1 MKTLLPSQAASHF
14 FSIPVCAEKAG
25 MDTGLKE
32 SALSVC
38 TDNARPLAVPV
49 FWGLAVT
56 VCGGNSTGD
65 GTGVVGVNQTTG
77 SSGFLGGK
85 ERHFNGHVG
94 VYGESPQ
101 NGVFGYTASKVPED
115 NAVYG
120 QNDGAGRGVTGV
132 NRTTGCSGFLAG
144 IDPVFKHQVGVYGFG
159 HNEGVIGIADGGI
172 GGTRGVGTGVYGTGR
187 FGVRGERPLAPG
199 GKYPPLGFLAGIDY
213 VSGQM
218 AGVYGQSDLQG
229 VVGYAGNKGTGIV
242 GYGGKYAGAFYGNVL
257 VTGDITAHD
266 VILSGG
272 DCAED
277 FDIAGLE
284 AVEAGTVTVIDKEG
298 TLQPCQDAY
307 DKKVTGVI
315 SGAGEY
321 KPGVILGRQQSTSQR
336 LPLALVGRVYCKV
349 DAQFG
354 AIEIGDLLTTSPTKG
369 HAMKAAVPL
378 KAFGAVIGKALRP
391 LTAGR
396 GLVPIL
402 VALQ

>member
-1 MKTLLPSQAASHF
+1 MKS
-14 FSIPVCAEKAG
+14 
-25 MDTGLKE
+25 
-32 SALSVC
+32 
-38 TDNARPLAVPV
+38 
-49 FWGLAVT
+49 
-56 VCGGNSTGD
+56 
-65 GTGVVGVNQTTG
+65 
-77 SSGFLGGK
+77 
-85 ERHFNGHVG
+85 
-94 VYGESPQ
+94 
-101 NGVFGYTASKVPED
+101 GYTASKVPED

-120 QNDGAGRGVTGV
+120 RNDGAGRGVTGV

-172 GGTRGVGTGVYGTGR
+172 GGTRGVGTGVYGTGH

-229 VVGYAGNKGTGIV
+229 VVGYAGDKGTGIV

-369 HAMKAAVPL
+369 HAMKAADPL
-378 KAFGAVIGKALRP
+378 KAFGAVVGKALRP